1 MRFQAA
7 GHPGLFRRLFL
18 PVPGGKRLP
27 LPAQGLLPGGLCL
40 PGLGSGP
47 GQAFLGPGNGLGAFA
62 LLLLQLSQAV
72 LLARLLLLE
81 VGNACFL
88 LGQLVPQAAGRL
100 VPGAQALPAQGQGLA
115 AVLRLLADGLQPL
128 AQALPL
134 GLLVPQVVQQ
144 AFALGVQ
151 PVRLLGAGG
160 EAGLGSRPVGLELA
174 ALRPLLVQLVHPE
187 GNFQRPQLLPQGQEG
202 LRLLGLGLQRTPLEV
217 QLL

>member
-1 MRFQAA
+1 MKQLAHRPQHTGQFPPPGGGHGGFDAPGVALHLAGQIAQQLLSGGQGMRFQAA

-18 PVPGGKRLP
+18 SVPGGKHLP
-27 LPAQGLLPGGLCL
+27 LPT
-40 PGLGSGP
+40 
-47 GQAFLGPGNGLGAFA
+47 
-62 LLLLQLSQAV
+62 
-72 LLARLLLLE
+72 
-81 VGNACFL
+81 
-88 LGQLVPQAAGRL
+88 
-100 VPGAQALPAQGQGLA
+100 QGQGLA
-115 AVLRLLADGLQPL
+115 ALLHLLADGLQPL

-134 GLLVPQVVQQ
+134 GLLVSQVVQQ

-160 EAGLGSRPVGLELA
+160 KAGLGSRPVGLELA

-187 GNFQRPQLLPQGQEG
+187 GNLQRPQLLPQGQEG